1 MFRDFLAEVIAI
13 TGNSRFRGAGSLD
26 LGHHSLGPM
35 NANACTLLREVA
47 AREEISLSV
56 RGACMEPFLTQGNV
70 VRVRTKRAYW
80 PGDVL
85 VFRSRAGDLLAHRL
99 LGWRPA
105 GLVTKGDDCT
115 VHDAPVRRA
124 QIIGAAAVPV
134 RLRERLR
141 AMAAFAAIAWR
152 RVW

>member
-1 MFRDFLAEVIAI
+1 
-13 TGNSRFRGAGSLD
+13 
-26 LGHHSLGPM
+26 M
-35 NANACTLLREVA
+35 NANVCTLLREVA
-47 AREEISLSV
+47 AREEISLPV
-56 RGACMEPFLTQGNV
+56 RGACMEPWIAPGDF
-70 VRVRTKRAYW
+70 VRVRARRAYW

-85 VFRSRAGDLLAHRL
+85 VFRSPAGDLLAHRL

-115 VHDAPVRRA
+115 VHDAPVRPA
-124 QIIGAAAVPV
+124 QVIGAAAVRV

-141 AMAAFAAIAWR
+141 AMAAFASIAWR